1 MKSKKRVS
9 YTLPKNQATQ
19 RIGNVLSTLASACD
33 FDAKMLEQRVFALW
47 RKVVSPPFSTNMHPV
62 SLSGGTLKLY
72 TEYPPYRTE
81 LLFHK
86 QKIIADLN
94 AELGD
99 AVLIDFRIE
108 IRQLGGA
115 ARNRATHVRK
125 SPSQNTVSA
134 NLPQGVHKA
143 ESGSK
148 LTSDGLD
155 SIEQV
160 LSEMGDTPLKASL
173 RQLFITQS
181 QNNSTRKSG

>member
-9 YTLPKNQATQ
+9 YIPPKNQATQ
-19 RIGNVLSTLASACD
+19 RIGNVLSTLASARE

-47 RKVVSPPFSTNMHPV
+47 RKVVSSPFSTNMHPV

-72 TEYPPYRTE
+72 TEYPLYRAE

-99 AVLIDFRIE
+99 AVLTDFRTE
-108 IRQLGGA
+108 IRQFGSA
-115 ARNRATHVRK
+115 ARNRATQVNK
-125 SPSQNTVSA
+125 PPSQKTPSA
-134 NLPQGVHKA
+134 NLPQGAHKA

-148 LTSDGLD
+148 LTPDGLD

-160 LSEMGDTPLKASL
+160 LSEMSDTPLKASL

-181 QNNSTRKSG
+181 ENNSTRKSG